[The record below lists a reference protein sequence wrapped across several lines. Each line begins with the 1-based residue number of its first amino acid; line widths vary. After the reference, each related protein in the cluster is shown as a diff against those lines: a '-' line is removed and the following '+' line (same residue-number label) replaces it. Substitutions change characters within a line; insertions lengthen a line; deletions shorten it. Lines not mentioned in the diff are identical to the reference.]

1 MTQQPRAPRADSL
14 RNRAK
19 ILDAARTRITESG
32 RDVAMTDI
40 AASAGV
46 AVGTLYNHFPTKVD
60 LVAAVMAEYVRQV
73 ADRSEELRTAVEA
86 QELTGGAAVTEFLQF
101 VLDASAVN
109 HAVKVVAQT
118 MGSAAA
124 GEDAPDE
131 TRAAR
136 ALAFLLRVAQQEG
149 AVREGV
155 SVKDVYLLVNSAPL
169 DSPKQAR
176 DRWLDLVER
185 RMGRG

>member
-1 MTQQPRAPRADSL
+1 MTQQQRAPRADSL

-19 ILDAARTRITESG
+19 ILDAARARITESG

-60 LVAAVMAEYVRQV
+60 LVAAVMAEYVRQI
-73 ADRSEELRTAVEA
+73 ADRSEELRAAVEA
-86 QELTGGAAVTEFLQF
+86 QVQTGGAAVTEFLQF

-124 GEDAPDE
+124 GDAPDE
-131 TRAAR
+131 TRAAQ

-176 DRWLDLVER
+176 DRWLDLVSHGIR
-185 RMGRG
+185 AD